1 MSADQRGAPP
11 SQPSGKI
18 GPNGFDDSITWIVY
32 DGECPFCTQ
41 YVKLVRLRETIGKV
55 RPQNAREDHPVVRF
69 VRSKGIDLNQEMA
82 LVKGE
87 EVLAGPDV
95 MHRLALLSTGSGF
108 FNGLMSKMFASKGLT
123 KFMYPF
129 LRTGRNATLFLMGR
143 KKIPTPPANAGDAP

>member
-1 MSADQRGAPP
+1 MSADP
-11 SQPSGKI
+11 
-18 GPNGFDDSITWIVY
+18 GFDTTTTWIVY

-55 RPQNAREDHPVVRF
+55 KPLNAREDHPVVRY
-69 VRSKGIDLNQEMA
+69 VRARGIDLNQEMA
-82 LVKGE
+82 LVQNG

-123 KFMYPF
+123 RFMYPF
-129 LRTGRNATLFLMGR
+129 LRTGRNTTLFLMGR
-143 KKIPTPPANAGDAP
+143 KKIPNPATTSDAA

>member
-1 MSADQRGAPP
+1 MSADP
-11 SQPSGKI
+11 
-18 GPNGFDDSITWIVY
+18 GFDTTTTWIVY

-55 RPQNAREDHPVVRF
+55 KPLNAREDHPVVRY
-69 VRSKGIDLNQEMA
+69 VRAKGIDLNQEMA
-82 LVKGE
+82 LVQNG

-108 FNGLMSKMFASKGLT
+108 FNGLMSKMFASRGLT
-123 KFMYPF
+123 RFMYPF

-143 KKIPTPPANAGDAP
+143 KKITTPTSDAA